1 LHLLLEVFFQQRH
14 FRKHAPLH
22 PVHEGRRWAYDTVP
36 DCLFPANGTRTG
48 GFWAAGEYS
57 VRPKAAGLV
66 VVLTLIPASAMLL
79 PMASLLQTGSGMIS
93 TRADR
98 GRPGSADKR
107 FLINGFIG
115 FTLWNAREHGTL
127 HVLPQAE
134 KQG

>member
-1 LHLLLEVFFQQRH
+1 
-14 FRKHAPLH
+14 
-22 PVHEGRRWAYDTVP
+22 
-36 DCLFPANGTRTG
+36 
-48 GFWAAGEYS
+48 
-57 VRPKAAGLV
+57 
-66 VVLTLIPASAMLL
+66 MLL